1 MIPQSTFCDG
11 NLRRALERLGRYQ
24 RPQASLI
31 YSWIS
36 IYCLIIEPSF
46 DGRGCVD
53 ELSAIL

>member
-36 IYCLIIEPSF
+36 IYFVS
-46 DGRGCVD
+46 
-53 ELSAIL
+53 LSSLLLMEGAA